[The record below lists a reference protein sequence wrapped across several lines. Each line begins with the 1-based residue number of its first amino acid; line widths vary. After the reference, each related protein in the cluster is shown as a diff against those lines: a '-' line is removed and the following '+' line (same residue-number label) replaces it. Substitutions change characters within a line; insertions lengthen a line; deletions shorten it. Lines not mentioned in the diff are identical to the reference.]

1 MALDNKSL
9 DVLRATIQKKPV
21 PLGNIPTGV
30 VSTGLKT
37 AEEQS
42 EKGFGSSLP
51 GRILSTGIDIIQR
64 PLRMIPATIQRTS
77 ESIGTGSF
85 EPLKRLPYDIG
96 GIITGTK
103 KDSFV
108 DMWNGFADNL
118 ITAPKMEDYA
128 NSDDYAKAVRNYE
141 YKKTPFT
148 VLGTLFDISAD
159 PLNFI
164 GGGLTQT
171 GRLAQ
176 KVMGLSKTGEKI
188 LTGSKMASE
197 IKRLGLSDDL
207 LKLGINKAEQAQKG
221 QRAFLSFL
229 EGTRWEV
236 PILKGASIYEKT
248 GDIGNFLKQSKVGE
262 LLGKVF
268 KTKTS
273 NEAFNSVKSHFDD
286 LLNFRRSAVMDEAVD
301 IQKQLTGIPENDVV
315 SIIDRLEGKAV
326 SLSDELTK
334 IADRLKTNFEDI
346 NKFETNLGIRKSEIK
361 DYFPHIKIKGKPQS
375 IKEQLLSVF
384 STPKK
389 FSTQL
394 GAAKQRGILN
404 FVDEAG
410 NNYGMGTAK
419 KLGLKPIDKTTGI
432 YQAKNG
438 EVVRA
443 VSPNKIST
451 ITEKLGRDF
460 ITKTEAQRAL
470 KDATIPSFERAMIKK
485 ALLKATTPNIKIS
498 DIFPQATVRQIN
510 EAFGTSFFEA
520 RPAIAF
526 AERALAS
533 ARAVTSKEF
542 FDSVKQFAL
551 KKGDD
556 LFEIGMEVKAKE
568 LAGFKFEPEIANAI
582 DEYYKKIKPDELN
595 IALKTFDKMQN
606 WWKAQALVWLSYH
619 TRNMAG
625 DMWNNYLAGVI
636 NPDSYYKAGNL
647 QMGKM
652 TEFTDDIG
660 RKWNNTTL
668 LDAAKLKGVIDEG
681 WYAKDIEQVVGGEL
695 LNTSYNPLKNN
706 FWVFQANKKFGT
718 IRENFGRLAHFIDK
732 LKEGNSIDDAA
743 NSVKKYLFDY
753 ADLSWTEKNIFKRV
767 MPFYTWTRKNI
778 PLQFEKLLTE
788 PAKISVPF
796 KIKKGIESRTERPDE
811 RFLGRYIEDNISLR
825 VGTDKEGNTNYFLMG
840 QWIPST
846 QAITFLSQPLDN
858 FIASVSPFFKIPAET
873 WFNQSLYFEDTFGQP
888 SEIEKYPGEN
898 QSYLGLTM
906 RKKLANVLKNI
917 RVLNELD
924 KLNPGEIFGDKDK
937 GSVLNMIAPEAGF
950 KAPFGMGYITPSEKR
965 GGRYTQEIDQRQR
978 ILQSIFGKLV
988 PYNPKYA
995 QKFYLWDVETKK
1007 IELQRAIK
1015 DALKDGQKNYA
1026 ERLKIQLKETMQSVK
1041 EKVNPTK
1048 KKESSLINKNLG
1060 RPKQERERYYLDIT
1074 KAIGDHETD
1083 VLFDKNN
1090 KPYKP
1095 KSIEETYSYQNPFS
1109 KAIGRYQIEPDTLE
1123 SYSRKY
1129 LGRLVS
1135 AEELR
1140 NSPELQDEFVYE
1152 GIKDRMSQGLTKEEA
1167 IKSWNRGM
1175 NGNFSSQEAID
1186 YFKKV
1191 SAKFKPLHSQGK
1203 VN

>member
-9 DVLRATIQKKPV
+9 DILRTAIQKKPV
-21 PLGNIPTGV
+21 PFGNIPTGV

-37 AEEQS
+37 AETQS

-51 GRILSTGIDIIQR
+51 GKILSKGIDIIQR
-64 PLRMIPATIQRTS
+64 PVRGVAAITKATG
-77 ESIGTGSF
+77 ESIGLGSF
-85 EPLKRLPYDIG
+85 EPMKRLPYDIG

-108 DMWNGFADNL
+108 DMWNEFGNNF

-128 NSDDYAKAVRNYE
+128 NPDDYAKAVKNYE

-148 VLGTLFDISAD
+148 VLGTLFDIAAD

-164 GGGLTQT
+164 GGGVTQT
-171 GRLAQ
+171 GRFAQ
-176 KVMGLSKTGEKI
+176 KVTGLSKTGEKI
-188 LTGSKMASE
+188 MEGSKLANE

-207 LKLGINKAEQAQKG
+207 LRFGANKAEQAQKG
-221 QRAFLSFL
+221 QRALLSFL

-236 PILKGASIYEKT
+236 PILKGTRIYEKT
-248 GDIGNFLKQSKVGE
+248 GDVGNLLKKSKIGE

-273 NEAFNSVKSHFDD
+273 NEAFNATKSHFDD
-286 LLNFRRSAVMDEAVD
+286 LLNFRRSSVMDEAVD
-301 IQKQLTGIPENDVV
+301 IQKQLSGIPEGDVV
-315 SIIDRLEGKAV
+315 SIIDKLEGKAV
-326 SLSDELTK
+326 TLSDDMAK

-346 NKFETNLGIRKSEIK
+346 HKFESNLGIVKSEIK

-375 IKEQLLSVF
+375 IKDQLLSVF

-389 FSTQL
+389 YSTQL

-410 NNYGMGTAK
+410 NTYGMGTAK
-419 KLGLKPIDKTTGI
+419 KLGLEAIDKTTGI

-443 VSPNKIST
+443 ISPNKISS

-460 ITKTEAQRAL
+460 ITKAEAQKAL
-470 KDATIPSFERAMIKK
+470 KNIEIPSFERAMIKK
-485 ALLKATTPNIKIS
+485 ALLKSTSQNIKIS

-542 FDSVKQFAL
+542 FNSVKQFAL

-556 LFEIGMEVKAKE
+556 LYNIGMEVKAKE

-595 IALKTFDKMQN
+595 IAFKTFDNIQN
-606 WWKAQALVWLSYH
+606 WWKAQALVWPSYH
-619 TRNMAG
+619 IRNMAG
-625 DMWNNYLAGVI
+625 DMWNNYLAGII
-636 NPDSYYKAGNL
+636 NPNSYYKAGNL

-652 TEFTDDIG
+652 VEFTDDIG
-660 RKWNNTTL
+660 RKWNNATL
-668 LDAAKLKGVIDEG
+668 LDAAKLKNVIDEG
-681 WYAKDIEQVVGGEL
+681 WYAKDIEQVIGGEL
-695 LNTSYNPLKNN
+695 LNTSYNPLRNN
-706 FWVFQANKKFGT
+706 FWLFQANKKFGS
-718 IRENFGRLAHFIDK
+718 IRENFGRLAHFIDR

-743 NSVKKYLFDY
+743 KSVKKYLFDY
-753 ADLSWTEKNIFKRV
+753 GDLSWTEKNVFKRI

-811 RFLGRYIEDNISLR
+811 RFLGKYIEDNISLR
-825 VGTDKEGNTNYFLMG
+825 VGTDKDGNTNYFLMG

-846 QAITFLSQPLDN
+846 QAISFLSQPIDN
-858 FIASVSPFFKIPAET
+858 FIASLSPFLKIPYET
-873 WFNQSLYFEDTFGQP
+873 WANQSLFFEDTFGQP
-888 SEIEKYPGEN
+888 SKIEKYPEEN

-906 RKKLANVLKNI
+906 RKKLVNVLKNI
-917 RVLNELD
+917 RILNELD

-937 GSVLNMIAPEAGF
+937 GSVLNMIAPESGF
-950 KAPFGMGYITPSEKR
+950 KAPFGIGYITPSEKR
-965 GGRYTQEIDQRQR
+965 SGRYTPEIDQKQR
-978 ILQSIFGKLV
+978 ILQSIFGKLI
-988 PYNPKYA
+988 PYNSKYA

-1007 IELQRAIK
+1007 IELERAIK

-1026 ERLKIQLKETMQSVK
+1026 ERLKLKLKNTMKSVK
-1041 EKVNPTK
+1041 EKINPSK
-1048 KKESSLINKNLG
+1048 KKEEKPTSLINN
-1060 RPKQERERYYLDIT
+1060 
-1074 KAIGDHETD
+1074 
-1083 VLFDKNN
+1083 
-1090 KPYKP
+1090 
-1095 KSIEETYSYQNPFS
+1095 
-1109 KAIGRYQIEPDTLE
+1109 
-1123 SYSRKY
+1123 
-1129 LGRLVS
+1129 
-1135 AEELR
+1135 
-1140 NSPELQDEFVYE
+1140 
-1152 GIKDRMSQGLTKEEA
+1152 
-1167 IKSWNRGM
+1167 
-1175 NGNFSSQEAID
+1175 
-1186 YFKKV
+1186 
-1191 SAKFKPLHSQGK
+1191 
-1203 VN
+1203 